1 MKRIKRFFLGVM
13 AGVCGMGLVPLCA
26 DSALADKR
34 VALVIGNAAYQN
46 AAALPNPVNDATA
59 IGKMFRDV
67 GFDVVQSRFDL
78 GVLDLKRAIRE
89 FTLQARDADIAVVY
103 YAGHG
108 IEIGGINYLVPV
120 DARLATDVAAEDE
133 AVPLDRV
140 IRAVEPAH
148 RLRLVILDACRDNPF
163 GSRMQRT
170 VATRAVSSGLARIEP
185 TLSDTMIAY
194 AAKAGSTVADG
205 SGANSPFTAALLKHL
220 PEPGVDVRIAFGRV
234 RDDVW
239 AQTAHRQEPFVY
251 GSFGGAEVPLV
262 AAAQPAEPAP
272 AADGGAE
279 ARRAYELTANV
290 GTRAAW
296 EAFLKGFAT
305 GLYAD
310 LARAQLARLD
320 AAEKPVSNPRTDV
333 AVREQP
339 ATEAVPA
346 QADEEPARHKS
357 GRSIAAHRHQPAETH
372 HHEFASPRRHEA
384 ARWPRFQSWR
394 PAPAFRGFAGPR
406 C

>member
-1 MKRIKRFFLGVM
+1 MKRMSRLFLGVM
-13 AGVCGMGLVPLCA
+13 AGVCGVGLVPLCA

-59 IGKMFRDV
+59 IGNMFRDV
-67 GFDVVQSRFDL
+67 GFVVQARFDL

-108 IEIGGINYLVPV
+108 IEVGGINYLIPV

-140 IRAVEPAH
+140 VRAVESAH

-163 GSRMQRT
+163 NARMQHT
-170 VATRAVSSGLARIEP
+170 VAMRAVSGGLARIEP
-185 TLSDTMIAY
+185 ALSDTMIAY

-220 PEPGVDVRIAFGRV
+220 PEPGVDVRIAFGRI

-262 AAAQPAEPAP
+262 PAAHQAEPTP
-272 AADGGAE
+272 RAAEHGAE

-296 EAFLKGFAT
+296 EAFLKGFRT

-320 AAEKPVSNPRTDV
+320 AAEKPAAASSPRTDV

-346 QADEEPARHKS
+346 QADEEPAGRHK
-357 GRSIAAHRHQPAETH
+357 GARSIAAHRHQPAETR
-372 HHEFASPRRHEA
+372 HHELFWPRRHEA
-384 ARWPRFQSWR
+384 ARAMHSPRER
-394 PAPAFRGFAGPR
+394 KRIERADR
-406 C
+406 